1 MERVFLLVNS
11 SLSLSSAVM
20 DFGHDVSQD
29 LVIGG

>member
-1 MERVFLLVNS
+1 MERVFLHVS
-11 SLSLSSAVM
+11 SFLSLSSAVI